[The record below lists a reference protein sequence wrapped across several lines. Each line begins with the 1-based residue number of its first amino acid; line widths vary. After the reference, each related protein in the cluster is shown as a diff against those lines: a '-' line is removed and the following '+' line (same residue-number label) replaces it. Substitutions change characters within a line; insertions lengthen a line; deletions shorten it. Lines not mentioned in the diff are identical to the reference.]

1 MKKLLLTDVD
11 GTLTRKSVVLSHAGF
26 LIEKGIIQDNGSY
39 EAWKKDMKNESLIV
53 AVAEH
58 YRSQITGKKESD
70 LMPKEFVK
78 SFLNKKENWYSTLE
92 ELKEK
97 NKNGSHEIILVTGS
111 SDFLVKELASLLD
124 CKYKATQYLKEN
136 ERFTGEV
143 VGMFSES
150 QKDSFVQ
157 KEVDKSKFSEVEAW
171 GDTVSDYGLFKHA
184 EKITLVDP
192 TEKTLKAVATKRKI
206 DRIVS

>member
-1 MKKLLLTDVD
+1 MRYGYCRCSTNETKQDI
-11 GTLTRKSVVLSHAGF
+11 TR
-26 LIEKGIIQDNGSY
+26 
-39 EAWKKDMKNESLIV
+39 
-53 AVAEH
+53 
-58 YRSQITGKKESD
+58 QIK
-70 LMPKEFVK
+70 
-78 SFLNKKENWYSTLE
+78 

-97 NKNGSHEIILVTGS
+97 NKSGNHEIILVTGS
-111 SDFLVKELASLLD
+111 SNFLVKELASLLD

-143 VGMFSES
+143 MGMFSES

-157 KEVDKSKFSEVEAW
+157 KEVDKSKFSEIEAW

-184 EKITLVDP
+184 KKITLVEP

>member
-70 LMPKEFVK
+70 LMPEEFVK

-111 SDFLVKELASLLD
+111 SDFLVKELAILLD

-157 KEVDKSKFSEVEAW
+157 KEVDKSKFSEIEAW

-184 EKITLVDP
+184 EKITLVEP